1 MSMSS
6 SGQPTRGDLRRLLD
20 RLQPKIARLFKRHGV
35 SGQESEMRVTAALI
49 RLSYQW
55 DRVRDREKWLLT
67 ELQDALSLRQ
77 EKTSKELR
85 DE

>member
-1 MSMSS
+1 MPSS
-6 SGQPTRGDLRRLLD
+6 SEPTRADLRRLAD
-20 RLQPKIARLFKRHGV
+20 RLEPKIARLFARHGV
-35 SGQESEMRVTAALI
+35 SGKESEMRVAAALI

-77 EKTSKELR
+77 EKTSKEPR

>member
-1 MSMSS
+1 MTSS
-6 SGQPTRGDLRRLLD
+6 SEPTRTDLRQLVD
-20 RLQPKIARLFKRHGV
+20 RLKPKIARLVARHGV
-35 SGQESEMRVTAALI
+35 SGKESETRVAAALI

-77 EKTSKELR
+77 EKPSREPR
-85 DE
+85 NE

>member
-1 MSMSS
+1 MSS
-6 SGQPTRGDLRRLLD
+6 SGKPTRADLRRLVD
-20 RLQPKIARLFKRHGV
+20 RLKPKIARLFERHGV
-35 SGQESEMRVTAALI
+35 SGKESEMRVTAALI

-67 ELQDALSLRQ
+67 ELKDALSLRQ
-77 EKTSKELR
+77 EKTFNEPR

>member
-1 MSMSS
+1 MDMPS
-6 SGQPTRGDLRRLLD
+6 SGKPTRADLRWLVD
-20 RLQPKIARLFKRHGV
+20 RLKPKIARLFERHGV
-35 SGQESEMRVTAALI
+35 SGKESEMRVAAALI

-77 EKTSKELR
+77 EETSKEPR

>member
-1 MSMSS
+1 MNMPSS
-6 SGQPTRGDLRRLLD
+6 SEPTRADLRRLVD
-20 RLQPKIARLFKRHGV
+20 RLKPKIARLFARHGV
-35 SGQESEMRVTAALI
+35 TGKESERRVAAALI

-77 EKTSKELR
+77 EKTSKEPR

>member
-1 MSMSS
+1 MSS
-6 SGQPTRGDLRRLLD
+6 SGEPTRADLRRLVD
-20 RLQPKIARLFKRHGV
+20 RLKPKIARLFERHGV
-35 SGQESEMRVTAALI
+35 SGKESEMRVTAALI

-77 EKTSKELR
+77 EKSSKEPR